1 MTSYVHFN
9 ANILLLLVLF
19 SAEAYFKATY
29 KEDFRV
35 IISDN
40 GRIRWRFGGHI
51 RTVCPLDITYYPFD
65 EQVCDVNAGTNSSE
79 SGRIAIHFPTIS
91 NGKTMPGISRHVI
104 GMCPRL
110 NWRSYLRTRRL
121 PEGSFASAVH
131 SW

>member
-65 EQVCDVNAGTNSSE
+65 EQVCDVTLENWQYTKSMVTPDVE
-79 SGRIAIHFPTIS
+79 YI
-91 NGKTMPGISRHVI
+91 KTPK
-104 GMCPRL
+104 
-110 NWRSYLRTRRL
+110 LR
-121 PEGSFASAVH
+121 FYM
-131 SW
+131 